1 MANKHTT
8 AHLKDKDGEI
18 LVQQHATD
26 APLIPVSQLE
36 RLHQFR
42 PDLVDWVIQQT
53 QIEAEHRRTVVK
65 TVNRAVLIE
74 RLLGQFC
81 ALSLGLAAI
90 IGGVY
95 AAVNGAETAG
105 GIIATAGVG
114 GLAAVFLTG
123 KKQDN
128 P

>member
-1 MANKHTT
+1 MANKQTT

-18 LVQQHATD
+18 LLQQNATD
-26 APLIPVSQLE
+26 SPLIPINQLE
-36 RLHQFR
+36 RLHNFR

-53 QIEAEHRRTVVK
+53 QIEAEHRRHTVK
-65 TVNRAVLIE
+65 IVNRSVFIE
-74 RLLGQFC
+74 RVFGQFC

-95 AAVNGAETAG
+95 AAINGAETAG

-128 P
+128 